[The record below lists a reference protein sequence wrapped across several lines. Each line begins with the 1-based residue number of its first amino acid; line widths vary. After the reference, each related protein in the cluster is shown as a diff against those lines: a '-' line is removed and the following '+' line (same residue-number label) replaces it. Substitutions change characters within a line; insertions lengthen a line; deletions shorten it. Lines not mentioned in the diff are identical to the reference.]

1 MCKLISVL
9 KHVDTN
15 VNGHEVV
22 LSFCKTCKITR
33 PPRTFHCSRC
43 DACIEVHDHHCPW
56 VGTCVGKRNHKYF
69 TSFITYVSIHAAF
82 TFATGLVS
90 LINQYEYKYSD
101 GKIMMINF
109 PLWII
114 TIYGGMM
121 IFAMFPFSSYHACLL
136 AMGRTTNEE
145 VRGRY
150 DKWRG
155 NPFDRG
161 SCIGNCRDAIKYYP
175 SLVFTEREGSP
186 KLTDE
191 NATI

>member
-1 MCKLISVL
+1 MTNQESSAEGGNQPHIQFGNADSEPKSGFTEQAGPQKEGNKTVIKEMCKLISVL
-9 KHVDTN
+9 KHIDTN

-90 LINQYEYKYSD
+90 LIN
-101 GKIMMINF
+101 
-109 PLWII
+109 
-114 TIYGGMM
+114 
-121 IFAMFPFSSYHACLL
+121 
-136 AMGRTTNEE
+136 
-145 VRGRY
+145 
-150 DKWRG
+150 
-155 NPFDRG
+155 
-161 SCIGNCRDAIKYYP
+161 
-175 SLVFTEREGSP
+175 
-186 KLTDE
+186 
-191 NATI
+191 